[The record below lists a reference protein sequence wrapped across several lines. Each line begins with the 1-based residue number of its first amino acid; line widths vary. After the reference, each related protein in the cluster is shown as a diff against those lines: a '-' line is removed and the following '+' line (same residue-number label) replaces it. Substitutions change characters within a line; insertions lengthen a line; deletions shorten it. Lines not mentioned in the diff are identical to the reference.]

1 MKVNNISFFNSK
13 KEVVISEDNGFEKP
27 LDGSKLY
34 NVKPPFYVIDFT
46 SSNQDGIVAWSEDN
60 MEATFTH
67 TLNCY
72 PVVTVYDSNGELSQP
87 VVTVLSGNS
96 FKLSFC
102 ENNAVGNESWHCVI
116 NYGGA
121 YGEGNASFSSQ
132 ITSLM
137 NDLAEYMALATEMNK
152 IIQELNVDSKEY

>member
-1 MKVNNISFFNSK
+1 M
-13 KEVVISEDNGFEKP
+13 
-27 LDGSKLY
+27 
-34 NVKPPFYVIDFT
+34 
-46 SSNQDGIVAWSEDN
+46 
-60 MEATFTH
+60 
-67 TLNCY
+67 
-72 PVVTVYDSNGELSQP
+72 TVYDSNGELSQP

-102 ENNAVGNESWHCVI
+102 EKNVVGNEPWHCVI

-152 IIQELNVDSKEY
+152 IIQELNVDSKEC

>member
-1 MKVNNISFFNSK
+1 M
-13 KEVVISEDNGFEKP
+13 
-27 LDGSKLY
+27 
-34 NVKPPFYVIDFT
+34 
-46 SSNQDGIVAWSEDN
+46 
-60 MEATFTH
+60 
-67 TLNCY
+67 
-72 PVVTVYDSNGELSQP
+72 
-87 VVTVLSGNS
+87 
-96 FKLSFC
+96 
-102 ENNAVGNESWHCVI
+102 I

>member
-27 LDGSKLY
+27 LDGQKLY

-67 TLNCY
+67 TLN
-72 PVVTVYDSNGELSQP
+72 
-87 VVTVLSGNS
+87 
-96 FKLSFC
+96 
-102 ENNAVGNESWHCVI
+102 
-116 NYGGA
+116 
-121 YGEGNASFSSQ
+121 
-132 ITSLM
+132 
-137 NDLAEYMALATEMNK
+137 
-152 IIQELNVDSKEY
+152 

>member
-1 MKVNNISFFNSK
+1 MKVNDISFFNSK

-46 SSNQDGIVAWSEDN
+46 SSNQDGIVAWSENN

-102 ENNAVGNESWHCVI
+102 SRSFSRF
-116 NYGGA
+116 
-121 YGEGNASFSSQ
+121 SFSSRAR
-132 ITSLM
+132 S
-137 NDLAEYMALATEMNK
+137 ALRS
-152 IIQELNVDSKEY
+152 IFFRCCCPLRDFSPR